1 MCLISI
7 ILSLIAMKYFFIIIF
22 CLISINSHAAWFKL
36 FSISSGDLYLE
47 TGSIERNNNQIL
59 FSQLVN
65 YKTKQPNGMLS
76 LKVLSEIN
84 CKNLSIREL
93 KYMAFSKK
101 MGLGKMF
108 FEKEGKKS
116 WKTPKKGSSSFFV
129 NEILCD
135 RVSF

>member
-1 MCLISI
+1 M
-7 ILSLIAMKYFFIIIF
+7 
-22 CLISINSHAAWFKL
+22 FKL

-47 TGSIERNNNQIL
+47 TDSIERNNNKIL
-59 FSQLVN
+59 FAQLVN

-93 KYMAFSKK
+93 KYMAFRKN
-101 MGLGKMF
+101 MGLGEMF

-116 WKTPKKGSSSFFV
+116 WKTPKKGSSPFFV

>member
-1 MCLISI
+1 MT
-7 ILSLIAMKYFFIIIF
+7 MKYFFFIIII
-22 CLISINSHAAWFKL
+22 CLISINGNAAWFKL

-47 TGSIERNNNQIL
+47 TNSIERNNNKIL

-108 FEKEGKKS
+108 FQKEGKKS
-116 WKTPKKGSSSFFV
+116 WKTPKKGSSTFFL

>member
-1 MCLISI
+1 MFFLI
-7 ILSLIAMKYFFIIIF
+7 ILSLTNYEIFFFIIIF
-22 CLISINSHAAWFKL
+22 CLISINSHAALFKL
-36 FSISSGDLYLE
+36 FSISSGDLYIE
-47 TGSIERNNNQIL
+47 TDSIERSNNKIL
-59 FSQLVN
+59 FAQLVN
-65 YKTKQPNGMLS
+65 YKTRQPNGMLS

-93 KYMAFSKK
+93 KYMAFKK
-101 MGLGKMF
+101 NMGLGEMF

-116 WKTPKKGSSSFFV
+116 WKTPKKGSSPFFV

>member
-1 MCLISI
+1 
-7 ILSLIAMKYFFIIIF
+7 MKYFFFFIIF
-22 CLISINSHAAWFKL
+22 CLISINSYAALFRL
-36 FSISSGDLYLE
+36 FSITSGDLYIE
-47 TGSIERNNNQIL
+47 TDSIERSNNKIL
-59 FSQLVN
+59 FAQLVN
-65 YKTKQPNGMLS
+65 YKKRQPNGMLS

-93 KYMAFSKK
+93 KYMAFKK
-101 MGLGKMF
+101 NMGLGEMF

-116 WKTPKKGSSSFFV
+116 WKTPKKGSSPFFV

>member
-1 MCLISI
+1 
-7 ILSLIAMKYFFIIIF
+7 MKYFFIIIF

-47 TGSIERNNNQIL
+47 TSSIERNNNKIL

-84 CKNLSIREL
+84 CKNLSVREL
-93 KYMAFSKK
+93 KYMAFSKN
-101 MGLGKMF
+101 MGLGEKF
-108 FEKEGKKS
+108 YEKEGKKS
-116 WKTPKKGSSSFFV
+116 WTFPKKGSSPFFV

-135 RVSF
+135 RISF

>member
-1 MCLISI
+1 
-7 ILSLIAMKYFFIIIF
+7 MKYFFFIIII
-22 CLISINSHAAWFKL
+22 CLISINGNAAWFKL

-47 TGSIERNNNQIL
+47 TNSIERNNNKIL

-108 FEKEGKKS
+108 FQKEGKKS
-116 WKTPKKGSSSFFV
+116 WKTPKKGSSPFFL

>member
-1 MCLISI
+1 
-7 ILSLIAMKYFFIIIF
+7 MKYLFIIIF
-22 CLISINSHAAWFKL
+22 CFISSNLQAEWFKL

-47 TGSIERNNNQIL
+47 TNSIERKNNQIF

-65 YKTKQPNGMLS
+65 YKSKQKNGMLS

-93 KYMAFSKK
+93 KYMAFSKN
-101 MGLGKMF
+101 MGLGEKF
-108 FEKEGKKS
+108 FEKESKKP
-116 WKTPKKGSSSFFV
+116 WKIPKKGSSPFFV

-135 RVSF
+135 RISF

>member
-1 MCLISI
+1 MFFLI
-7 ILSLIAMKYFFIIIF
+7 ILSLTTMKYFFFIIIF
-22 CLISINSHAAWFKL
+22 CLISINSHAALFKL
-36 FSISSGDLYLE
+36 FSISSGDLYIE
-47 TGSIERNNNQIL
+47 TDSIERSNNKIL
-59 FSQLVN
+59 FAQLVN

-93 KYMAFSKK
+93 KYMAFKK
-101 MGLGKMF
+101 NMGLGEMF

-116 WKTPKKGSSSFFV
+116 WKTPKKGSSPFFV

>member
-1 MCLISI
+1 
-7 ILSLIAMKYFFIIIF
+7 MKYFFFIIIF
-22 CLISINSHAAWFKL
+22 CLISINSHAALFKL
-36 FSISSGDLYLE
+36 FSISSGDLYIE
-47 TGSIERNNNQIL
+47 TDSIERSNNKIL
-59 FSQLVN
+59 FAQLVN

-93 KYMAFSKK
+93 KYMAFKK
-101 MGLGKMF
+101 NMGLGEMF
-108 FEKEGKKS
+108 FEKKGKKS
-116 WKTPKKGSSSFFV
+116 WKMPKKGSSPFFV

>member
-1 MCLISI
+1 
-7 ILSLIAMKYFFIIIF
+7 MKYFFFITTF
-22 CLISINSHAAWFKL
+22 CLISINSNAALFKL
-36 FSISSGDLYLE
+36 FSISSGDLYIE
-47 TGSIERNNNQIL
+47 TDTIERSNNKIL
-59 FSQLVN
+59 FAQLVN
-65 YKTKQPNGMLS
+65 YKTKQSNGMLS
-76 LKVLSEIN
+76 LKVLSEVN

-93 KYMAFSKK
+93 KYMAFKK
-101 MGLGKMF
+101 NMGLGELF

>member
-1 MCLISI
+1 
-7 ILSLIAMKYFFIIIF
+7 MKYFFFFIIF
-22 CLISINSHAAWFKL
+22 FLISVNSHAALFKL

-47 TGSIERNNNQIL
+47 TDSIERNNNKIL
-59 FSQLVN
+59 FTQLVN

-108 FEKEGKKS
+108 FEKEDKKS

>member
-1 MCLISI
+1 MT
-7 ILSLIAMKYFFIIIF
+7 MKYFFFIIII
-22 CLISINSHAAWFKL
+22 CLISINGNAAWFKL

-47 TGSIERNNNQIL
+47 TDSIKRNNNKIL

-108 FEKEGKKS
+108 FQKEGKKS
-116 WKTPKKGSSSFFV
+116 WKTPKKGSSPFFL

>member
-1 MCLISI
+1 
-7 ILSLIAMKYFFIIIF
+7 
-22 CLISINSHAAWFKL
+22 
-36 FSISSGDLYLE
+36 
-47 TGSIERNNNQIL
+47 
-59 FSQLVN
+59 
-65 YKTKQPNGMLS
+65 MLS

-93 KYMAFSKK
+93 KYMAYNKN

-108 FEKEGKKS
+108 FEKEDKKS

>member
-1 MCLISI
+1 
-7 ILSLIAMKYFFIIIF
+7 MKYFFFIIIF
-22 CLISINSHAAWFKL
+22 CLISINSHAALFKL
-36 FSISSGDLYLE
+36 FSISSGDLYIE
-47 TGSIERNNNQIL
+47 TDSIERSNNKIL
-59 FSQLVN
+59 FAQLVN

-93 KYMAFSKK
+93 KYMAFKK
-101 MGLGKMF
+101 NMGLGEMF

-116 WKTPKKGSSSFFV
+116 WKTPKKGSSPFFV

>member
-1 MCLISI
+1 
-7 ILSLIAMKYFFIIIF
+7 MKYFFFIIIF
-22 CLISINSHAAWFKL
+22 CLISINSHAALFKL

-47 TGSIERNNNQIL
+47 TDSIERNNNKIL
-59 FSQLVN
+59 FAQLVN

-84 CKNLSIREL
+84 CKNL
-93 KYMAFSKK
+93 KYKRIK
-101 MGLGKMF
+101 IYGIQKNMGLGEMF

-116 WKTPKKGSSSFFV
+116 WKTPKKGSSPFFV

>member
-1 MCLISI
+1 
-7 ILSLIAMKYFFIIIF
+7 MKYFFFIIIF
-22 CLISINSHAAWFKL
+22 CFISIDSHAAWFKL

-47 TGSIERNNNQIL
+47 TNSIKRNSNKIF

-76 LKVLSEIN
+76 LKVSSEIN

-93 KYMAFSKK
+93 KYMAFSKN
-101 MGLGKMF
+101 MGLGEMF

-116 WKTPKKGSSSFFV
+116 WKTPKKGSSPFFV

>member
-1 MCLISI
+1 
-7 ILSLIAMKYFFIIIF
+7 MKYFFIIIF

-36 FSISSGDLYLE
+36 FSINSGDLYLE
-47 TGSIERNNNQIL
+47 TDSIERNNNQIL

-65 YKTKQPNGMLS
+65 YKAKQPNGMLS

-108 FEKEGKKS
+108 FEKKEKKS
-116 WKTPKKGSSSFFV
+116 WKTPKRGSSSFFV

>member
-1 MCLISI
+1 MT
-7 ILSLIAMKYFFIIIF
+7 MKYFFFIIII
-22 CLISINSHAAWFKL
+22 CLISINSNAAWFKL
-36 FSISSGDLYLE
+36 FSISSGELYLE
-47 TGSIERNNNQIL
+47 TDSIERNNNQIL

-84 CKNLSIREL
+84 CKNLSLREL
-93 KYMAFSKK
+93 KYMAFSRK
-101 MGLGKMF
+101 MGLGEMF

-116 WKTPKKGSSSFFV
+116 WKTPKKGSSPFFV

>member
-1 MCLISI
+1 MFYLI
-7 ILSLIAMKYFFIIIF
+7 ILSTAIMKNFFFIVIF
-22 CLISINSHAAWFKL
+22 CLISINSHAALFKL
-36 FSISSGDLYLE
+36 FSISSGDLYLD
-47 TGSIERNNNQIL
+47 TDSIERNNNKIL

-93 KYMAFSKK
+93 KYMAFRKN
-101 MGLGKMF
+101 MGLGEMF

-116 WKTPKKGSSSFFV
+116 WKIPKKGSSPFFV

>member
-1 MCLISI
+1 
-7 ILSLIAMKYFFIIIF
+7 MKYFFFIIIF
-22 CLISINSHAAWFKL
+22 CFISIDSHAAWFKL

-47 TGSIERNNNQIL
+47 TNSIERNNNKIF

-76 LKVLSEIN
+76 LKVSSEIN

-93 KYMAFSKK
+93 KYMAFSKN
-101 MGLGKMF
+101 MGLGEMF
-108 FEKEGKKS
+108 FEKEGKNS
-116 WKTPKKGSSSFFV
+116 WKLPKKGSSPFFV

>member
-1 MCLISI
+1 
-7 ILSLIAMKYFFIIIF
+7 MKYFFFFIIF
-22 CLISINSHAAWFKL
+22 CLISINSYAALFKL
-36 FSISSGDLYLE
+36 FSISSGDLYIE
-47 TGSIERNNNQIL
+47 TESIERSNNKIL
-59 FSQLVN
+59 FAQLVN
-65 YKTKQPNGMLS
+65 YKTRQTNGMLS

-93 KYMAFSKK
+93 KYMAFKK
-101 MGLGKMF
+101 NMGLGELF

-116 WKTPKKGSSSFFV
+116 WKTPKKGSSPFFV

>member
-1 MCLISI
+1 
-7 ILSLIAMKYFFIIIF
+7 MKYFFFIIIF
-22 CLISINSHAAWFKL
+22 CLISINSHAALFKL
-36 FSISSGDLYLE
+36 FSISSRDLYIE
-47 TGSIERNNNQIL
+47 TESIERSNNKIL
-59 FSQLVN
+59 FAQLVN

-76 LKVLSEIN
+76 LKVLSEVN

-93 KYMAFSKK
+93 KYMAFKK
-101 MGLGKMF
+101 NMGLGEMF

-116 WKTPKKGSSSFFV
+116 WKTPKKGSSPFFV

>member
-1 MCLISI
+1 
-7 ILSLIAMKYFFIIIF
+7 MKYFFFIIII
-22 CLISINSHAAWFKL
+22 CLISINGNAAWFKL

-47 TGSIERNNNQIL
+47 TDSIKRNNNKIL

-108 FEKEGKKS
+108 FQKEGKKS
-116 WKTPKKGSSSFFV
+116 WKTPKKGSSPFFL

>member
-1 MCLISI
+1 M
-7 ILSLIAMKYFFIIIF
+7 
-22 CLISINSHAAWFKL
+22 CLISINSDAAWFKL
-36 FSISSGDLYLE
+36 FSISSGELYLE
-47 TGSIERNNNQIL
+47 TDSIERNNNKIL

-84 CKNLSIREL
+84 CKNLSLREL

-108 FEKEGKKS
+108 FQKEGKKS
-116 WKTPKKGSSSFFV
+116 WKTPKKGSSPFFL